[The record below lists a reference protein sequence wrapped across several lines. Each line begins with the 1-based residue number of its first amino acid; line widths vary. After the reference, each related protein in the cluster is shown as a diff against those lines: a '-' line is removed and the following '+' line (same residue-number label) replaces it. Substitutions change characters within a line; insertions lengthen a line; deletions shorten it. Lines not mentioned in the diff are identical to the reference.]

1 MEKTINIDF
10 NNSST
15 ITLGYS
21 GDILYSGIP
30 HWAESTHTHGA
41 LALYNLSGTSLSNG
55 LTLSAA
61 PPSAAANAVFGGSYI
76 SLSTDGVSTTVHVT
90 GLQSSGSYLTTAAH
104 STHNHG
110 EAPSITGFIGGT
122 IGSAGWSL
130 SIPDFLL
137 TAAKSDHTHSQYI
150 PIGNSTQYATSYLV
164 NTFLTTA
171 APSTHIHGVASGTNI
186 TIGSSSNGLALSVR
200 PGLGTNTSISGG
212 SASMTGNTSGLTLHF
227 PEHSLDFLDSNGVSF
242 GASVDGYSTTIT
254 ASVSVTPGGNNISL
268 GGNTAGTLTLISS
281 GTANIIGGN
290 NITLSQ
296 DGNTFTIIGAAAGT
310 GGAGTGFTSVSTVGS
325 DIVGTLAS
333 NGLNI
338 GVPNYLTTAMQ
349 SDAGS
354 NFIGLNT
361 SIEGANMTAN
371 SSGITI
377 SVPMATATAANAVL
391 AGDYISISTNG
402 GNTTVSAINLQPTSA
417 MSDYQLVANSSLSL
431 GTNATQSFFYT
442 SNSSLLLAV
451 SNSSLLQLVANSTL
465 SLGTGATQSFV
476 HTSNSSL
483 FQATSQNSLS
493 LAVSQSSLFQHT
505 SVNSQSLGTTYTSHT
520 HSNLYIPL
528 SASTAYQTS
537 VLDNTFAVTS
547 HTHTEGNVYFVNS
560 LGSNLTWGSSTSG
573 GSTSIFATA
582 GGGTGG
588 GTGGVAI
595 RGSGTYIQ
603 STGTVQFSN
612 SNGLIFGLSNGTMTA
627 SMSQASLAFSDSN
640 GVSFGLYSS
649 NASGST
655 ITASVAVG
663 GGGSNTV
670 YGIGNTASD
679 SSMSYSDGQAYSIS
693 ASNNITV
700 RVADKLIQLW
710 GANPGIVGLGN
721 TATVPFTSG
730 SVRISGINLT
740 VNTSSSGASQYLQ
753 ISAPAMGYLFFSNTN
768 GHSWGS
774 SVNGMSTSIYI
785 IT

>member
-15 ITLGYS
+15 VTLGYS

-30 HWAESTHTHGA
+30 HWAEATHTHGA

-61 PPSAAANAVFGGSYI
+61 PPSAAANAVLGGSYV
-76 SLSTDGVSTTVHVT
+76 SLVTAGVSTTVHVT
-90 GLQSSGSYLTTAAH
+90 GLQSAGAYLTTAAH

-110 EAPSITGFIGGT
+110 GAPSITGFIGGT
-122 IGSAGWSL
+122 LGSAGWSL

-137 TAAKSDHTHSQYI
+137 TAAESDHTHSQYI
-150 PIGNSTQYATSYLV
+150 PIGSSTQYATSYLV

-171 APSTHIHGVASGTNI
+171 APVTHTHGPASGTNI

-200 PGLGTNTSISGG
+200 PSLGTNTSILGG
-212 SASMTGNTSGLTLHF
+212 SGSMTGNTSGLTLHL
-227 PEHSLDFLDSNGVSF
+227 PEHSLCFSDSNGISF
-242 GASVDGYSTTIT
+242 GSSVNGYSTTIT
-254 ASVSVTPGGNNISL
+254 ASMSSVEAGNNLSL
-268 GGNTAGTLTLISS
+268 SGNTAGTLTLMNS
-281 GTANIIGGN
+281 GTVTIIGGN

-296 DGNTFTIIGAAAGT
+296 DGNAFSIIGAAAGT
-310 GGAGTGFTSVSTVGS
+310 GGAGTGFSSVSTTGS
-325 DIVGTLAS
+325 DIVGSLAS
-333 NGLNI
+333 DGLNL
-338 GVPNYLTTAMQ
+338 GVPQYLTTAMQ
-349 SDAGS
+349 SNAGS

-361 SIEGANMTAN
+361 SIVGANMTAN
-371 SSGITI
+371 SSGITLSI
-377 SVPMATATAANAVL
+377 PMATATAANAVI
-391 AGDYISISTNG
+391 AGDYISISTAG
-402 GNTTVSAINLQPTSA
+402 GDTTISAINLQPTSA

-431 GTNATQSFFYT
+431 GTNATQSFLYT
-442 SNSSLLLAV
+442 SNSSLLMAT
-451 SNSSLLQLVANSTL
+451 SNSSLLQLIANSTL
-465 SLGTGATQSFV
+465 SLGTGATQSFLY
-476 HTSNSSL
+476 TSNSSL

-493 LAVSQSSLFQHT
+493 LAVTQSSLFQHT
-505 SVNSQSLGTTYTSHT
+505 SVNSQSLGTSYTSHT

-537 VLDNTFAVTS
+537 VLDNTFAITD

-582 GGGTGG
+582 GGGTGA

-595 RGSGTYIQ
+595 RGSGTYIH

-612 SNGLIFGLSNGTMTA
+612 SNGLSFGLSGGTMTA
-627 SMSQASLAFSDSN
+627 SLSQASLALSDSN

-655 ITASVAVG
+655 VTATVRTNYAS
-663 GGGSNTV
+663 SNHTH
-670 YGIGNTASD
+670 GNVSLRLSNLSGT
-679 SSMSYSDGQAYSIS
+679 YSS
-693 ASNNITV
+693 ASNGLTISLTGNTGGA
-700 RVADKLIQLW
+700 VA
-710 GANPGIVGLGN
+710 GIAGIGN

-730 SVRISGINLT
+730 SVRISGVNLT
-740 VNTSSSGASQYLQ
+740 INTSSAGASQYLQ
-753 ISAPAMGYLFFSNTN
+753 ISAPALGYLFFSNTN